1 MDNKNFAQI
10 TKYYS
15 TSFYWAA
22 LLFPRN
28 IRSDIYALYAFLRYS
43 DELADTI
50 KDMSLFQ
57 NFKNKTLSSLDSGKK
72 TGDTFIDAYI
82 KLHQKYS
89 FDQKWVSDF
98 FKTLGEDIEDKINI
112 KTYKDLEKY
121 IYGVADIVGL
131 MMAKIMGLSDS
142 SAAYARALGR
152 AMQLINIIRDIKED
166 YLMNRIYIPEED
178 IKKFGLGHI
187 YPLHENFDKTKFEKL
202 IRFELER
209 AIKILQESKQ
219 GFKIIPKTY
228 RKPIILSAALYLA
241 LAKKIY
247 KNPLKIWDEKIR
259 LTKLRFLIIYLRNM
273 LYAI

>member
-10 TKYYS
+10 TRYYS
-15 TSFYWAA
+15 TSFYWTS
-22 LLFPRN
+22 LLFPKE
-28 IRSDIYALYAFLRYS
+28 IRDDIYALYAFLRYS

-50 KDMSLFQ
+50 KDISLFQ
-57 NFKNKTLSSLDSGKK
+57 NFRDKTLSNLESNKK

-82 KLHQKYS
+82 KLHRKYS
-89 FDQKWVSDF
+89 FDKKWVTDF
-98 FKTLGEDIEDKINI
+98 FKTLGRDIEDKINI
-112 KTYKDLEKY
+112 KSYKDLEGY

-131 MMAKIMGLSDS
+131 MMAKIMGLSDT

-166 YLMNRIYIPEED
+166 YLMNRIYIPDED

-202 IRFELER
+202 IRFELDR
-209 AIKILQESKQ
+209 AINILEHAEQ
-219 GFKIIPKTY
+219 GFKIIPKTC
-228 RKPIILSAALYLA
+228 RKPIILSSALYLA

-247 KNPLKIWDEKIR
+247 RNPLKIWDEKI
-259 LTKLRFLIIYLRNM
+259 KLSKLKFIGVCLQNIIY
-273 LYAI
+273 AI